1 MSNVGA
7 IGMSIK
13 LEFLVD
19 INSMPYSPVHYF
31 LEFDDQVS
39 IGHTCSCFKDLST
52 CKVQE
57 S

>member
-1 MSNVGA
+1 
-7 IGMSIK
+7 MSIK